1 MGELRAQLDGIDS
14 QQVAERLLEF
24 VKVESPTGAEEPASR
39 FFAQYLQQIGL
50 EVATYEAAPG
60 RSNVVGK
67 LSGSGGG
74 PTLVLNGHL
83 DTIPAHGC
91 VSPEIR
97 EGKVWG
103 RGTEDMKGG
112 LVAAAEAVRWLKDS
126 GARLKGDVYVVG
138 VVGHETPAGKKE
150 GPIYFQK
157 QIQSGTIRPDA
168 VIILEGPRKIW
179 AASLGYAAIS
189 IRIRAKHPSLHTF
202 TVPVR
207 ENPIFSMGKVIS
219 LLDAANERMAH
230 ETPHPLCGRGFVQLG
245 MVRGGDYV
253 TRVALEVAL
262 VGTWSWTPIWNV
274 SSVRQELERI
284 ASEVSQSSGLEV
296 LIDMEATREPFE
308 TAASEPIVTAMQ
320 EAERKLTG
328 QPGEVIGSA
337 LVSDA
342 HFYRNDCNV
351 PTIYYGPAYQT
362 SHSDREFLSIAD
374 LTRLTKLCVLTAV
387 EFCGE
392 APGNQEGI

>member
-1 MGELRAQLDGIDS
+1 MRDLKPQLDRIDP
-14 QQVAERLLEF
+14 QQLAERLLEF
-24 VKVESPTGAEEPASR
+24 VKVESPTGAEGPASR
-39 FFAQYLQQIGL
+39 FFADYLREIGL

-60 RSNVVGK
+60 RHNVVGR
-67 LSGSGGG
+67 LPGRGGG

-91 VSPEIR
+91 VPPEIR
-97 EGKVWG
+97 EGSVWG

-112 LVAAAEAVRWLKDS
+112 LVAAAEAVRWLRDS
-126 GARLKGDVYVVG
+126 HIRLKGDVCVVG

-150 GPIYFQK
+150 GPIYFRN
-157 QIQSGTIRPDA
+157 QIQSGAIRPDA

-189 IRIRAKHPSLHTF
+189 VRIRANHPSLHTF
-202 TVPVR
+202 TVPLR
-207 ENPIFSMGKVIS
+207 ENPIFAMGQVIS
-219 LLDAANERMAH
+219 RLDDANQRMAQ

-245 MVRGGDYV
+245 MVHGGDYV
-253 TRVALEVAL
+253 TRVAEEVVL
-262 VGTWSWTPIWNV
+262 TGTWSWTAIWNAG
-274 SSVRQELERI
+274 SVRKELEKI
-284 ASEVSQSSGLEV
+284 AGEVSQNSGLEV
-296 LIDMEATREPFE
+296 AVDLEATREPFE
-308 TAASEPIVTAMQ
+308 TAASEPIVTSMR

-328 QPGEVIGSA
+328 QPCEIIGSA

-342 HFYRNDCNV
+342 HFYRNECNV

-362 SHSDREFLSIAD
+362 SHSNHEHLSIAD
-374 LTRLTKLCVLTAV
+374 LTRLAKLCVLTAV

-392 APGNQEGI
+392 APETP